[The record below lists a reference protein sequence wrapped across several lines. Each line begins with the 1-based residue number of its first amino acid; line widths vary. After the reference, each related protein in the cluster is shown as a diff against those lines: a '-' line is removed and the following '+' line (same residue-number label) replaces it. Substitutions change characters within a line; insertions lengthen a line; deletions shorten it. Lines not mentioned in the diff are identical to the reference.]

1 VSSLRRRHRL
11 SPSAAL
17 VAAIVLLGQA
27 STLLHEAA
35 TPHVTCLEHGERVH
49 LDHPSADRLH
59 ALVVAPSAD
68 VLAVDAAPSE
78 TADHAHDH
86 CGLQGPRSTT
96 APTDARDFLT
106 APATTRVMASVPHGS
121 ATPWLLRL
129 APKTSPPRA
138 PTA

>member
-17 VAAIVLLGQA
+17 VAALVLLGQA

-49 LDHPSADRLH
+49 LEHPSGVRIR

-78 TADHAHDH
+78 SAEHAHEH

-96 APTDARDFLT
+96 TPTDARDFLT
-106 APATTRVMASVPHGS
+106 APATALVRPSVPRVS

-138 PTA
+138 PIA